1 MGKFR
6 KPARKRGIFKRKKQN
21 NSKFMPR
28 GLTKFG
34 GVSTID
40 PPLGLDIPLVVN
52 KIMKI
57 LSGPRS

>member
-1 MGKFR
+1 
-6 KPARKRGIFKRKKQN
+6 
-21 NSKFMPR
+21 MPR